1 MARKK
6 QAVTDVAGA
15 TVYNPNA
22 VRKEGKDAAPAA
34 DVVTVALCHPHGI
47 TFRLGDRDVTLNGN
61 AADLKGLSMGTLPVG
76 GFGLTTIAK
85 ADWEA
90 IRRIVQDW
98 ALFRNGLLF
107 AHDKPADVTAEA
119 DEKAELRHGREP
131 VEVNGG
137 TRQSQSVPADMA
149 SA

>member
-1 MARKK
+1 MLKYMK
-6 QAVTDVAGA
+6 TDSDKAEFVPFIPQVIASGS
-15 TVYNPNA
+15 Y
-22 VRKEGKDAAPAA
+22 KGQE
-34 DVVTVALCHPHGI
+34 DVKPGHS
-47 TFRLGDRDVTLNGN
+47 